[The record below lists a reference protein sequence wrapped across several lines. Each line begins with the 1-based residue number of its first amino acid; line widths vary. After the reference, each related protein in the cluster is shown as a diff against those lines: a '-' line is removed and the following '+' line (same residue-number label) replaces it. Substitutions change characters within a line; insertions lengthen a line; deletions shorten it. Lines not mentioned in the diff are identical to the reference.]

1 MSDRALSFATTVSNA
16 RGCVMRAGFAIKPSA
31 GTAEPIARAAAR
43 EDGPSFIDRARE
55 VLAICSHAC
64 AAAHFYEQHKAMS
77 DAALAEK
84 GLARADLPRATFDKL
99 SDADV
104 SFPS

>member
-1 MSDRALSFATTVSNA
+1 
-16 RGCVMRAGFAIKPSA
+16 MRAGSAIKPSA
-31 GTAEPIARAAAR
+31 ATAAPIARAAAS
-43 EDGPSFIDRARE
+43 EGGPSLIDRVRE

-64 AAAHFYEQHKAMS
+64 AAAHFYEEHKAMS

-99 SDADV
+99 SEEC
-104 SFPS
+104 